1 MNYDLKTTIDKEN
14 KYKKWVD
21 KVVEYLE
28 RTAPVI
34 GKSCSVM
41 QSRAVLNKDIDVVFL
56 GCNAN
61 EDYPYEKVD
70 RDRFWN
76 GNKFFYNNE
85 KYHNNDAMFHSPWKV
100 WYKPYNALACKLLN
114 DTTPMEDGNYIFMNA
129 IYFGT
134 RTLNQMNKLPLIK
147 EVKDTCL
154 KYTDEVIH
162 NIFCPKLIV
171 CFSVRD
177 CFDVLNRHFGF
188 DDVIEV
194 IPSHPIPNIHCPK
207 KVKSAT
213 WKGRR
218 VIGIPHPS
226 QAISNDNWGAIGN
239 FILQQYHEVCK

>member
-1 MNYDLKTTIDKEN
+1 MNYDIKTTIDKEN

-21 KVVEYLE
+21 KVVKYLE
-28 RTAPVI
+28 KTGPEI
-34 GKSCSVM
+34 GTSCSVM
-41 QSRAVLNKDIDVVFL
+41 QSRAVLDKDIDVVFL

-61 EDYPYEKVD
+61 EPNGFCGVD
-70 RDRFWN
+70 RDRFLK
-76 GNKFFYNNE
+76 GNKFFYNY
-85 KYHNNDAMFHSPWKV
+85 KKFQNNDAMFHSPWKV

-114 DTTPMEDGNYIFMNA
+114 DTTPMEDGNYVFMNA

-134 RTLNQMNKLPLIK
+134 RSLNQMNKLPLVK
-147 EVKDTCL
+147 EVKETCL
-154 KYTDEVIH
+154 NYTDEVIH
-162 NIFCPKLIV
+162 DIFCPKLIV
-171 CFSVRD
+171 CFSIRD

-188 DDVIEV
+188 EDVIET
-194 IPSHPIPNIHCPK
+194 IPSHPNPDFHCTK